1 VLSPLGPRVRYWGH
15 QRDVAKAYRA
25 LDYLLTG
32 LPEREALGLNAIES
46 CLAGTPVLAI
56 AAPPFS
62 ETMREGVTGFLYTDP
77 RRDGGA
83 DFERV
88 LAGVESGELRPDR
101 DAAKA
106 YLDAFSLPRF
116 ADRLGTIMEDVASAA
131 AAKRTFPV

>member
-1 VLSPLGPRVRYWGH
+1 MSRRHPRSGDRRATVF
-15 QRDVAKAYRA
+15 RDH
-25 LDYLLTG
+25 
-32 LPEREALGLNAIES
+32 ER
-46 CLAGTPVLAI
+46 
-56 AAPPFS
+56 
-62 ETMREGVTGFLYTDP
+62 GVTGFLYTDP